1 MCGRYTLTAGQEELI
16 RKFLLKQL
24 AGDVEKVLRPRYNI
38 APSQQVVTVRLSPES
53 GERLAIPAVWGL
65 VPSWTKDPKIGA
77 GLINARSETAA
88 EKPSFRAAFKQRRC
102 LIPASGFYEWQRTGG
117 YKQPYYFTMASG
129 EPFAMAGL
137 WELWRGSD
145 GSEIE
150 SCAILTTEP
159 NDVLAPVHNRM
170 PVILEPD
177 DFDLW
182 LDPRKGIPAD
192 VQPLLKPYD
201 PKQMICYPVSKRVNN
216 TRHDGPELIE
226 KYDPNVGFE
235 DLFLGKG
242 FS

>member
-16 RKFLLKQL
+16 RKFLLKKL
-24 AGDVEKVLRPRYNI
+24 SGEVEKVLRPRYNI

-88 EKPSFRAAFKQRRC
+88 EKPSFR
-102 LIPASGFYEWQRTGG
+102 GG
-117 YKQPYYFTMASG
+117 YKQPYYFAMASG

-182 LDPRKGIPAD
+182 LDPRKGNPAD

-216 TRHDGPELIE
+216 TRHDDPELIE

>member
-24 AGDVEKVLRPRYNI
+24 AEEVEKVLRPRYNI
-38 APSQQVVTVRLSPES
+38 APSQQVVTVRLSSES
-53 GERLAIPAVWGL
+53 GKRRAWPAVWGL

-77 GLINARSETAA
+77 RLINARSETAA

-102 LIPASGFYEWQRTGG
+102 LIPASGFYEWQRSGG
-117 YKQPYYFTMASG
+117 YKQPYYFAMATG

-137 WELWRGSD
+137 WEHWQGSD
-145 GSEIE
+145 GSVIE

-159 NDVLAPVHNRM
+159 NDVLAPIHNRM

-182 LDPRKGIPAD
+182 LDPQKGNPAD
-192 VQPLLKPYD
+192 VQSLLKPCV
-201 PKQMICYPVSKRVNN
+201 PKLMIGYPVSKLVNN
-216 TRHDGPELIE
+216 PRHDGPELIE
-226 KYDPNVGFE
+226 KCDPGVGFE
-235 DLFLGKG
+235 NSLPDKD
-242 FS
+242 